1 MGSERRAEANV
12 VADKSA
18 SDLPPMSA
26 APPAS
31 RSSSPASEAK
41 PLLERARAKTIA
53 RARACGVP
61 EERLEKVADEAEKG
75 DAWARAATI
84 CFSEAAIGRW
94 RLVDHLIFHTDLA
107 PEAAVA
113 VLCGAPIE
121 DARGP
126 GATDDREPRKHVFYS
141 TEEFDEAKRRGEVR
155 PGDQVAFAAR
165 PLR

>member
-1 MGSERRAEANV
+1 M

-61 EERLEKVADEAEKG
+61 EERLEKVADEGEKG
-75 DAWARAATI
+75 AAWNAARAATI
-84 CFSEAAIGRW
+84 FFSEAAMGR
-94 RLVDHLIFHTDLA
+94 LKLAQHLAFHTDLS

-113 VLCGAPIE
+113 VLRGAPME
-121 DARGP
+121 EARSP
-126 GATDDREPRKHVFYS
+126 GATEDHGPRKHVFYS